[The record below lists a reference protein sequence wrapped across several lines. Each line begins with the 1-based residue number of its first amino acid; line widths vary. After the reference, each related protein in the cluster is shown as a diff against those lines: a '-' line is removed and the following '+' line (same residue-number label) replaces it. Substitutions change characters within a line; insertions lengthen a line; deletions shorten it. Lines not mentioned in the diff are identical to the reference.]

1 MATAV
6 PDVFP
11 KEYVILC
18 VRFVPA
24 RVMVKL
30 VLLPIVQLD
39 FVIVDFGIFAVKDT
53 VDVPTSAEPLNV
65 VMVTVPVPEA
75 LFAAT
80 YCARGVGT
88 VQLTEVLVVL
98 VVMVP
103 DPEPNTYVRVWV
115 S

>member
-1 MATAV
+1 
-6 PDVFP
+6 
-11 KEYVILC
+11 
-18 VRFVPA
+18 
-24 RVMVKL
+24 MVKL
-30 VLLPIVQLD
+30 VDFPIVQFDL
-39 FVIVDFGIFAVKDT
+39 VIVDFGIFAVNET
-53 VDVPTSAEPLNV
+53 VEVPTSAEPLNV
-65 VMVTVPVPEA
+65 VMVTVPVPEV

-80 YCARGVGT
+80 YWVRDVGT

>member
-24 RVMVKL
+24 RVMVND
-30 VLLPIVQLD
+30 VDLPIVQFDL
-39 FVIVDFGIFAVKDT
+39 VIVLAGIFAVKET

-65 VMVTVPVPEA
+65 VMVTVPVPEV

-80 YCARGVGT
+80 YCARDVGT
-88 VQLTEVLVVL
+88 VHDTLVLVVL
-98 VVMVP
+98 VVIVP
-103 DPEPNTYVRVWV
+103 DPEPNT
-115 S
+115 